1 MSWIPAV
8 DICHRLSNISLK
20 TKCWVLATQSHVI
33 PIKISPYP
41 GMSRL
46 IFEFNAKLLRERK
59 RGTFHYLSFSMTVG
73 RMTQKDPK
81 KSSSQAVNRAS
92 TKRSALPS

>member
-1 MSWIPAV
+1 MSWIPAL

-46 IFEFNAKLLRERK
+46 IFEFHAKLLRERK
-59 RGTFHYLSFSMTVG
+59 RGTWKLCDIANMDQTPLPFVFHDGTTYDAKGS
-73 RMTQKDPK
+73 KEI
-81 KSSSQAVNRAS
+81 
-92 TKRSALPS
+92 

>member
-20 TKCWVLATQSHVI
+20 TKCWVLATQSPVI

-46 IFEFNAKLLRERK
+46 ILEFNAKLLRERK
-59 RGTFHYLSFSMTVG
+59 RGICMEIVRYRQHGSDPTTFCF
-73 RMTQKDPK
+73 P
-81 KSSSQAVNRAS
+81 
-92 TKRSALPS
+92 